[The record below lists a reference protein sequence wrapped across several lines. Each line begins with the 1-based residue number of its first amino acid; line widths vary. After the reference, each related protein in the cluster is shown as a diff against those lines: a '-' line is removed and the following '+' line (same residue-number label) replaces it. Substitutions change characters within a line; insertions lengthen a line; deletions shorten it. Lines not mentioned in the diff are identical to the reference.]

1 MSFSGDADEGDGE
14 EDPAVD
20 LLAHAN
26 KEIEDAERDAEEP
39 CEDGEPEDDFN
50 AAWEVLEMA
59 RSIYEG
65 QKEDDDDVKLKLADT
80 YVALGDVSLE
90 TGKHFTVAYWKHLP
104 NVSYKIE
111 KFDQAIN
118 DYSQGLELKEELLP
132 ISSRHIAEVHYKL
145 SMVLDLTSGRLSDAI
160 SHVEKALESVESRM
174 ALLRD
179 GLSGQI
185 PASEEQKPDIKG
197 KGKATA
203 KLARDDLQNM
213 TKSQMESELRELNGL
228 KDDLALKVWTLCL

>member
-1 MSFSGDADEGDGE
+1 M
-14 EDPAVD
+14 D

-26 KEIEDAERDAEEP
+26 KEIEEAERETEEP
-39 CEDGEPEDDFN
+39 SEDAEPEDDFN
-50 AAWEVLEMA
+50 AAWDVLEMA

-65 QKEDDDDVKLKLADT
+65 QKEDGGDDVKLKLADT

-90 TGKHFTVAYWKHLP
+90 TGKYLIVAWKHWP
-104 NVSYKIE
+104 NVFVE
-111 KFDQAIN
+111 KFDQAIK
-118 DYSQGLELKEELLP
+118 DYSQGLQLKEELLP

-179 GLSGQI
+179 GLSGQV
-185 PASEEQKPDIKG
+185 PAAPPPEEQKPDIKG

-203 KLARDDLQNM
+203 KLARDDLESM
-213 TKSQMESELRELNGL
+213 TKSQMESELKELIGL
-228 KDDLALKVWTLCL
+228 KDDLALKVWTLFPLVYLSRSSL